1 MSPTARV
8 ALTVVCYTLALVTEL
23 AGITLLL
30 REGRRTGRAL
40 RRWRDEDEEEALFAR
55 QRQLDGIV
63 DVLLGNVFDRVA
75 ALVLLIVGVA
85 AGALGNF
92 LSL

>member
-1 MSPTARV
+1 MSPTAQV

-23 AGITLLL
+23 TGLTLLV

-40 RRWRDEDEEEALFAR
+40 RRWRDEDKQEALFAR

-75 ALVLLIVGVA
+75 AVVLLIVGVA
-85 AGALGNF
+85 ASALGNF